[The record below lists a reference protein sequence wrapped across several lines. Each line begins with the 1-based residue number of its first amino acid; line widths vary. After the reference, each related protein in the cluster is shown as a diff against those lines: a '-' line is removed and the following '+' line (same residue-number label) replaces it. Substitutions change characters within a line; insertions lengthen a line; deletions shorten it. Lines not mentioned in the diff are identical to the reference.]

1 MTRALVLV
9 ALLAAACKPGA
20 SSSSSSGSGDG
31 SADPW
36 AGKGS
41 ASAAPATPGGDLGQM
56 LQNAAQNLEKPGPYE
71 APESSPG
78 FAADKPHWGVLTL
91 AGDVGELSSFSWTKG
106 VVGTELREV
115 IERLRELS
123 ADAALVGLVIRVEN
137 LAISLPDALELHAAF
152 GRFRAAGKKLHCHT
166 EQAINVAYVA
176 LTGCERIGLAPLGQ
190 ILLSGP
196 AAMPVHVK
204 PLLDEL
210 GIKADFLHVGDYKGA
225 AEPLTRDEPSDEML
239 ETIDAILDA
248 AYGSMLATVA
258 ASRGLSTDG
267 VKGLIDRALF
277 PADKA
282 LAAKLVDAVEPFER
296 FVEAATAAGD
306 PPGAWTK
313 VRVGKKDD
321 PMATMIKLAQF
332 LGAMPTIRPSEPHV
346 ALVYAVGSI
355 VDGDGEGI
363 LGAREQIA
371 ARTLVPA
378 LHAIAADDRVK
389 AVVLRID
396 SGGGSALAS
405 ELIWRAVAE
414 LKTKKPIVVSMSDVA
429 ASGGY
434 YIACGATRVFAQA
447 NTLTGSI
454 GVVGGKLA
462 PGKALDRIGIATFPM
477 GRGKR
482 ATMFARLDPWR
493 SDERSVIRDS
503 MESVYETFLQRV
515 AAGRGKTRDQIHAI
529 AQGRVWTGGKAKD
542 LGLVDDIGGLDAAL
556 AEARRLGGV
565 ADDVALEVYPPTP
578 TLRDILIGFGAVQ
591 LPFGLDA
598 VTTQVAREVSP
609 AAAAVV
615 ERALATL
622 VSFRTTPV
630 QTVALPPLMLP

>member
-1 MTRALVLV
+1 MITG
-9 ALLAAACKPGA
+9 AAA
-20 SSSSSSGSGDG
+20 
-31 SADPW
+31 
-36 AGKGS
+36 
-41 ASAAPATPGGDLGQM
+41 T
-56 LQNAAQNLEKPGPYE
+56 
-71 APESSPG
+71 
-78 FAADKPHWGVLTL
+78 
-91 AGDVGELSSFSWTKG
+91 
-106 VVGTELREV
+106 
-115 IERLRELS
+115 
-123 ADAALVGLVIRVEN
+123 
-137 LAISLPDALELHAAF
+137 
-152 GRFRAAGKKLHCHT
+152 
-166 EQAINVAYVA
+166 
-176 LTGCERIGLAPLGQ
+176 
-190 ILLSGP
+190 
-196 AAMPVHVK
+196 PVHVK
-204 PLLDEL
+204 GLLDQV
-210 GIKADFLHVGDYKGA
+210 GVQADFLHVGDYKGA
-225 AEPLTRDEPSDEML
+225 AEPLTREAPSPEMMETLQAIVDETYRTLVAGIVEGRKIDE
-239 ETIDAILDA
+239 A
-248 AYGSMLATVA
+248 AAKA
-258 ASRGLSTDG
+258 A
-267 VKGLIDRALF
+267 IDRAIF
-277 PADKA
+277 VDDE
-282 LAAKLVDAVEPFER
+282 AKTASLVDTVAPWETFLET
-296 FVEAATAAGD
+296 ATAGS
-306 PPGAWTK
+306 AWT
-313 VRVGKKDD
+313 VVEKKDD
-321 PMATMIKLAQF
+321 GGPFAQITKLQRF
-332 LGAMPTIRPSEPHV
+332 VGMLPPERPSGPHV
-346 ALVYAVGSI
+346 ALVYAVGNVIDGKGGGI
-355 VDGDGEGI
+355 V
-363 LGAREQIA
+363 GAREEIA
-371 ARTLVPA
+371 SRTLVATLRA
-378 LHAIAADDRVK
+378 LARDEAVK
-389 AVVLRID
+389 AVVLRV
-396 SGGGSALAS
+396 SSPGGSALAS
-405 ELIWRAVAE
+405 EQIWAAVEALKAE
-414 LKTKKPIVVSMSDVA
+414 KPVVVSMGGVA

-434 YIACGATRVFAQA
+434 FISAGATKIYADT